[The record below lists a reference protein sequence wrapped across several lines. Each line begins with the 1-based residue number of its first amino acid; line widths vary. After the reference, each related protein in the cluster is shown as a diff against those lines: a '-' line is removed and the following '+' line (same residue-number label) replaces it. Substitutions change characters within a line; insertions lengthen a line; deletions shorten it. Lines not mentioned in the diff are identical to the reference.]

1 MGIKKLTYNQRSDGT
16 NLLNSEE
23 SCKLIVKH
31 SVMKITIITL
41 KTKLTNNLN
50 SSVSNYFITFY
61 YYLCSC
67 DYFLNFIC
75 KVEIILASYYISS

>member
-61 YYLCSC
+61 YYLCSE
-67 DYFLNFIC
+67 DY
-75 KVEIILASYYISS
+75 SYPVHLCGGDAI